1 MCMAAQPKNATAI
14 ETIHTSH
21 RGIAN
26 ENAYEHHIRKNKR
39 AKGFHALARTFAQR

>member
-26 ENAYEHHIRKNKR
+26 ENAYEYHTTKNKR
-39 AKGFHALARTFAQR
+39 ARSYHALVHKLVQG